1 MKINVSLI
9 SFIFYFT
16 ASQSPINGLGHDP
29 HSSLEQ
35 TRMALLKMFGAA
47 PPVSLPNLPPLPGL
61 PADIF
66 QQAQKQQDNALNL
79 HLQRQRAMDEV
90 SFFSESLMYRKLY
103 TIFRYISIFS
113 KKEAITK
120 MPNDL
125 AK

>member
-1 MKINVSLI
+1 MFN
-9 SFIFYFT
+9 FFFA
-16 ASQSPINGLGHDP
+16 ASQSPSNGFGQHDP

-90 SFFSESLMYRKLY
+90 SFM
-103 TIFRYISIFS
+103 IS
-113 KKEAITK
+113 
-120 MPNDL
+120 
-125 AK
+125 

>member
-1 MKINVSLI
+1 
-9 SFIFYFT
+9 
-16 ASQSPINGLGHDP
+16 
-29 HSSLEQ
+29 
-35 TRMALLKMFGAA
+35 MALLKMFGAA

>member
-1 MKINVSLI
+1 MDTSSKKVKDINICLKINKSLI
-9 SFIFYFT
+9 LSIFFT
-16 ASQSPINGLGHDP
+16 ASQSPNNGFGHDP

-90 SFFSESLMYRKLY
+90 NFFQ
-103 TIFRYISIFS
+103 
-113 KKEAITK
+113 
-120 MPNDL
+120 NH
-125 AK
+125 

>member
-1 MKINVSLI
+1 
-9 SFIFYFT
+9 
-16 ASQSPINGLGHDP
+16 
-29 HSSLEQ
+29 
-35 TRMALLKMFGAA
+35 MALLKMFGAA

-90 SFFSESLMYRKLY
+90 SFFFKIISCYLKEKNIIYRKLPFFK
-103 TIFRYISIFS
+103 IFFLFS
-113 KKEAITK
+113 KKKRQPKCQI
-120 MPNDL
+120 NDL

>member
-1 MKINVSLI
+1 
-9 SFIFYFT
+9 
-16 ASQSPINGLGHDP
+16 
-29 HSSLEQ
+29 
-35 TRMALLKMFGAA
+35 MFGAA

-90 SFFSESLMYRKLY
+90 SFLLSESLIIIQKKKNIMYRKLSFFD
-103 TIFRYISIFS
+103 IFLYFQ
-113 KKEAITK
+113 KKEATK
-120 MPNDL
+120 MPNDF

>member
-1 MKINVSLI
+1 
-9 SFIFYFT
+9 
-16 ASQSPINGLGHDP
+16 
-29 HSSLEQ
+29 
-35 TRMALLKMFGAA
+35 MALLKMFGAA

-90 SFFSESLMYRKLY
+90 SFFFKIISCYSKEKNIIYRKLPFFK
-103 TIFRYISIFS
+103 IFFLFS
-113 KKEAITK
+113 KKKRQPKCQI
-120 MPNDL
+120 NDL

>member
-1 MKINVSLI
+1 MYQKCVMLNKKTNCFFL
-9 SFIFYFT
+9 FF
-16 ASQSPINGLGHDP
+16 AGSQSPSNGFGQHDP

-90 SFFSESLMYRKLY
+90 
-103 TIFRYISIFS
+103 IFMIS
-113 KKEAITK
+113 
-120 MPNDL
+120 
-125 AK
+125 

>member
-1 MKINVSLI
+1 MRGPPVSQIL
-9 SFIFYFT
+9 FIFFYFT

-90 SFFSESLMYRKLY
+90 SFF
-103 TIFRYISIFS
+103 FRIINYYS
-113 KKEAITK
+113 KEKK
-120 MPNDL
+120 NNV
-125 AK
+125 